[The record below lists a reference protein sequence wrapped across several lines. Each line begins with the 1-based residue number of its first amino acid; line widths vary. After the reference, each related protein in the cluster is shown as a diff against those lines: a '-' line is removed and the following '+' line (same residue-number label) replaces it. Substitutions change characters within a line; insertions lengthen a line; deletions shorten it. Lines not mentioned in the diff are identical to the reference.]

1 MAVIFAKGDTLRT
14 ARSDKI
20 YGTDRGKSLIGLG
33 GNDWIQGNRGK
44 DFLWG
49 GAANDSIWGG
59 SGDDFIVGG
68 TGRDLLSGY
77 GGRASFVFDWAPSR
91 SNVDKIADF
100 SVRDDTIILST
111 AIFKGVGH
119 AERYMKASAF
129 CVGTAAQDAN
139 DRIIHDKAAEALYYD
154 PDGAGSRAAIQFAQ
168 IDANLRLTYKD
179 FYMMAQ

>member
-1 MAVIFAKGDTLRT
+1 MAIIFAKGDTLGT

-20 YGTDRGKSLIGLG
+20 YGTDGGESLIGLG

-49 GAANDSIWGG
+49 GAGNDSIWGG

-77 GGRASFVFDWAPSR
+77 GGRDSFVFDWAPSR
-91 SNVDKIADF
+91 SNVDRITDF
-100 SVRDDTIILST
+100 NARYDTIVLST
-111 AIFKGVGH
+111 AVFKGAGG
-119 AERYMKASAF
+119 ANRDMKASAF
-129 CVGTAAQDAN
+129 WVGTAAHDAS
-139 DRIIHDKAAEALYYD
+139 DRIIHDRAAGALYYD
-154 PDGAGSRAAIQFAQ
+154 PDGTGSRAAIQFAK

-179 FYMMAQ
+179 FFMMAP